1 MVDLSAFP
9 TRQLLRWNLVVR
21 MGLAVIAP
29 LAVQY
34 VLTGNLTGTGVI
46 AALVAGFVSF
56 GDLGPDVDQP
66 RWTAVTVVATPM
78 AVVAGAVLGPSPTG
92 GLLIVFLLY
101 LVHGALTEA
110 GLVSQV
116 AWFPVSALGLIAAV
130 LSTGTGDVVDT
141 ALAAAA
147 GSAWAAILLVV
158 TPRFL
163 HDSRLPI
170 PPAALKVDTDRLR
183 RMVRSPA
190 WVDWHYPLLLGA
202 LATVVL
208 VVADA
213 VTGGFRPYWAVFA
226 LVGVLGPSP
235 AAARQSGW
243 ETVASTLA
251 GIALAA
257 VMLSVGLDTTSVMV
271 VAVLL
276 LLIGTV
282 LLLRHMILAKILM
295 TPLPVILAAA
305 ALGANGSLAL
315 GLRLVEYVFG
325 AGIGLVAA
333 IGGGWLA
340 ARLSTE
346 QADSDS
352 QPDPAT

>member
-257 VMLSVGLDTTSVMV
+257 LLLSVGLDTTSVMV

-346 QADSDS
+346 QAHSDS

>member
-21 MGLAVIAP
+21 LGLAVIAP
-29 LAVQY
+29 LTVQY
-34 VLTGNLTGTGVI
+34 VLTGNLTGTFVI
-46 AALVAGFVSF
+46 AALVAVFVSF

-66 RWTAVTVVATPM
+66 RWTAVTAVAAPI

-110 GLVSQV
+110 GLISQF
-116 AWFPVSALGLIAAV
+116 AWFPVSSLGLIASV
-130 LSTGTGDVVDT
+130 LSTGAADIAGV

-147 GSAWAAILLVV
+147 GSAWAAILVVV
-158 TPRFL
+158 TPRFV

-170 PPAALKVDTDRLR
+170 PPTALKVDTDRLR

-190 WVDWHYPLLLGA
+190 WVDWHYPLLLGT

-213 VTGGFRPYWAVFA
+213 VTGGFKPFWAVFA
-226 LVGVLGPSP
+226 LVGVLGPSV
-235 AAARQSGW
+235 AAARRSSW

-257 VMLSVGLDTTSVMV
+257 LLLSVGLDTTSVMAV
-271 VAVLL
+271 AGILLLIGAVLL
-276 LLIGTV
+276 LRRT
-282 LLLRHMILAKILM
+282 ILAKILM

-305 ALGANGSLAL
+305 ALGPNGSLAL
-315 GLRLVEYVFG
+315 GLRLVEYLLG

-346 QADSDS
+346 QAHGDS
-352 QPDPAT
+352 QPDPGS

>member
-1 MVDLSAFP
+1 MVDLSSFP

-34 VLTGNLTGTGVI
+34 LLTGNLTGTGMI
-46 AALVAGFVSF
+46 AALVAAFVSF
-56 GDLGPDVDQP
+56 GDLGPDGDQP
-66 RWTAVTVVATPM
+66 RWTAVTVVAAPT
-78 AVVAGAVLGPSPTG
+78 AVVAGVVLGPSPTG

-110 GLVSQV
+110 GLVSQL
-116 AWFPVSALGLIAAV
+116 AWFPVSSLGLIASV
-130 LSTGTGDVVDT
+130 LSTGSADVVGV
-141 ALAAAA
+141 ALAAAT
-147 GSAWAAILLVV
+147 GSAWAALLLVV
-158 TPRFL
+158 TPRL
-163 HDSRLPI
+163 VHDSRLPI

-190 WVDWHYPLLLGA
+190 WVDWHYPLLLGT

-208 VVADA
+208 VVADT
-213 VTGGFRPYWAVFA
+213 VTGGFKPYWAVFA

-235 AAARQSGW
+235 TAARQMGW

-257 VMLSVGLDTTSVMV
+257 LLLSVGLDTTSVMV

-276 LLIGTV
+276 LLIGAV
-282 LLLRHMILAKILM
+282 LLLRHAILAKVLM

-305 ALGANGSLAL
+305 ALGPNGSLAL
-315 GLRLVEYVFG
+315 GLRLVEYLLG

-346 QADSDS
+346 QAHNDS
-352 QPDPAT
+352 QPDPAS